1 MEKPH
6 TASTLRLRPTRPVA
20 LEDYGSLNVVGS
32 GGSTE
37 VFEVRVLSG
46 VNYTKEYGWS
56 RVARNP
62 SNLFKSRF
70 NRLA

>member
-1 MEKPH
+1 MEH
-6 TASTLRLRPTRPVA
+6 
-20 LEDYGSLNVVGS
+20 YGGLNVVGS
-32 GGSTE
+32 GGPTE

-46 VNYTKEYGWS
+46 VNYTKEFGWG

-70 NRLA
+70 NKLA